1 METELIV
8 TFLAWFLGGFVNII
22 TGIGGNLMALP
33 VMLLGLDFTVAA
45 VVSCVIGALLG
56 VMLVL
61 RFYRFA
67 DARSVLLLSLGA
79 LPGLVAGVLCL
90 KYLPIFWLEIFL
102 GCVLIAFVVW
112 EYFLE
117 RKGESQPASAPA
129 QEETT
134 DSGGRAKGKTS
145 MLLGWGSISGLF
157 SGVVGLGGIPLAV
170 CVYLN
175 RWDKNVAR
183 GILGAFFVFSV
194 GLATGLDVLAG
205 LVTESVVHHSL
216 AGIPGMLL
224 GTLAGLPVAG
234 RIPQRLF
241 QRCLLVM
248 VLLGA
253 FSLLARA
260 FLQS

>member
-22 TGIGGNLMALP
+22 TGIGGNLVALP
-33 VMLLGLDFTVAA
+33 VMLLALDFTVAA

-61 RFYRFA
+61 RFYRYA
-67 DARSVLLLSLGA
+67 DARSVVLLSLGA
-79 LPGLVAGVLCL
+79 LPGLVAGVMCL

-117 RKGESQPASAPA
+117 RKGESQPASSPAP
-129 QEETT
+129 EKTR
-134 DSGGRAKGKTS
+134 GREKGATF

>member
-22 TGIGGNLMALP
+22 TGIGGNLVALP
-33 VMLLGLDFTVAA
+33 VMLLALDFTVAA
-45 VVSCVIGALLG
+45 VVSCVLGALLG

-79 LPGLVAGVLCL
+79 LPGLVAGVMCL

-102 GCVLIAFVVW
+102 GCVFIAFVVW

-117 RKGESQPASAPA
+117 RKGESHPASAPA

-175 RWDKNVAR
+175 RWDLSFAR
-183 GILGAFFVFSV
+183 FYTNNGSDHSACFRLPTPFGDSFGGIAW
-194 GLATGLDVLAG
+194 
-205 LVTESVVHHSL
+205 
-216 AGIPGMLL
+216 
-224 GTLAGLPVAG
+224 GT
-234 RIPQRLF
+234 
-241 QRCLLVM
+241 
-248 VLLGA
+248 
-253 FSLLARA
+253 
-260 FLQS
+260 FLRHG

>member
-22 TGIGGNLMALP
+22 TGIGGNLVALP
-33 VMLLGLDFTVAA
+33 VMLLALDFTVAA

-79 LPGLVAGVLCL
+79 LPGLVAGVMCL
-90 KYLPIFWLEIFL
+90 KHLPIFWLEIFL

-129 QEETT
+129 PEKTR
-134 DSGGRAKGKTS
+134 GRAKGATS

>member
-1 METELIV
+1 MPQV
-8 TFLAWFLGGFVNII
+8 SAH
-22 TGIGGNLMALP
+22 
-33 VMLLGLDFTVAA
+33 LL
-45 VVSCVIGALLG
+45 
-56 VMLVL
+56 
-61 RFYRFA
+61 
-67 DARSVLLLSLGA
+67 
-79 LPGLVAGVLCL
+79 
-90 KYLPIFWLEIFL
+90 WLEIFL

-117 RKGESQPASAPA
+117 RKGESHPASAPA

-253 FSLLARA
+253 FSLLGKA